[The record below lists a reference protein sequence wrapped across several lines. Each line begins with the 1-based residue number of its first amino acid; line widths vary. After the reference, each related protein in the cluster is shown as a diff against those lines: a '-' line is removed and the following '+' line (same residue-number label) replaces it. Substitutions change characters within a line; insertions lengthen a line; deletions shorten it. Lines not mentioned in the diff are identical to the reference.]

1 MSLIDYSEYEN
12 KRRMLNET
20 AQHTRYSVEINYRT
34 TTEEV
39 LEANAKITLGY
50 VSAALKSAGLHCKQ
64 VFDAKPIRML
74 VSNRNWDDGE
84 WIGVVSWN
92 PKLACYVITKGFY
105 NKDRKTVS
113 VQASHKCPGDSAAAI
128 TKELRNLMHGLK
140 DKPDRHA
147 EKMKPVPL
155 KRGPK

>member
-1 MSLIDYSEYEN
+1 MSLINFSEFES
-12 KRRMLNET
+12 RRRLLAET

-34 TTEEV
+34 TTDEV
-39 LEANAKITLGY
+39 LDANAKITLGY
-50 VSAALKSAGLHCKQ
+50 VSAALKNVGLHCKQ
-64 VFDAKPIRML
+64 VFDSSPIRLL
-74 VSNRNWDDGE
+74 VSTRNWDDGE

-92 PKLACYVITKGFY
+92 SKLASYVISKGFY

-113 VQASHKCPGDSAAAI
+113 VQNSHKCSGTSAADI

-140 DKPDRHA
+140 DKPDRHK

>member
-1 MSLIDYSEYEN
+1 MALINFSEFESQR
-12 KRRMLNET
+12 KLLAET

-34 TTEEV
+34 TTDDV
-39 LEANAKITLGY
+39 LDANAKITLGY
-50 VSAALKSAGLHCKQ
+50 ASAALKAAGLHCKQ
-64 VFDAKPIRML
+64 VFDAKPIRLL
-74 VSNRNWDDGE
+74 VSTRNWDDGE
-84 WIGVVSWN
+84 WI
-92 PKLACYVITKGFY
+92 PKLACFVITKGFY

-113 VQASHKCPGDSAAAI
+113 VQGSHKCPGTSAAEI

-147 EKMKPVPL
+147 EKLKPVPL